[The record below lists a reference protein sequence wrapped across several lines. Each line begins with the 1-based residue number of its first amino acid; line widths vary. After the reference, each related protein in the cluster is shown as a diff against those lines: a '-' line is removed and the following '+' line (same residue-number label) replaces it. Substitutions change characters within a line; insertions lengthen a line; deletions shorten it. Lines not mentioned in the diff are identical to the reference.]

1 MLKNKCFK
9 GCEPSDRDSEQ
20 PGGQVRGLG
29 DLSNLVGGTV
39 SKEASR
45 MGGLERLR
53 MEDEGGWGTRRARL
67 TRVSSHTCHWRIY
80 LYSVTF

>member
-1 MLKNKCFK
+1 MNRAI
-9 GCEPSDRDSEQ
+9 EIVSSQ
-20 PGGQVRGLG
+20 AQARGLG
-29 DLSNLVGGTV
+29 DLPNLVGGTM

-53 MEDEGGWGTRRARL
+53 MGDEAGWGTRRARL
-67 TRVSSHTCHWRIY
+67 TRVSSHTCHWSIY

>member
-1 MLKNKCFK
+1 M
-9 GCEPSDRDSEQ
+9 
-20 PGGQVRGLG
+20 RGLG

-67 TRVSSHTCHWRIY
+67 PHVSSHTCHWRIY